1 LSKVDWLLITLVDR
15 RDVTWSF
22 FLGESFLVSTS
33 FGSTASSAL
42 GCAVYE
48 LAGSFSVSAL
58 PGALLGGV

>member
-1 LSKVDWLLITLVDR
+1 M
-15 RDVTWSF
+15 TWSF